1 MRIGIDASR
10 AFVENPTGTERYS
23 YEVITRIL
31 QLPEARKHEWILYTR
46 NSPPAAADPSL
57 KFSQARGFAV
67 READFFAVSLDPN
80 RFGLE
85 NMD

>member
-67 READFFAVSLDPN
+67 REG
-80 RFGLE
+80 RFLCRISGPK
-85 NMD
+85 